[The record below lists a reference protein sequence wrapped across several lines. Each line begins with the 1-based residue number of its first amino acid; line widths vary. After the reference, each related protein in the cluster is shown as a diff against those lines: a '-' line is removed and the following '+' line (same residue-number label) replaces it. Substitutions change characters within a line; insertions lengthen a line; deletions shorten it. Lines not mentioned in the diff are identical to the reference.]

1 MLRASFKSLGV
12 LLGVLILVMGTL
24 GVPLFAQETIKIG
37 FFAPITGPVAADGAS
52 SKQSVEL
59 AVKEINDRGGIAGKK
74 IDLIVYDDRFDP
86 KEAVSIAQKL
96 IGLDKVVAVVSGSYS
111 GPTRA
116 VAPIYQEAKIPM
128 VAAYAVHP
136 DITKAG
142 EYIFRQSFIGTVQGA
157 GGGEVAAKLMRAKT
171 ASILTMDNDFGRTL
185 AGAFKNQ
192 AEKRGV
198 KILSIDT
205 FPMGEKEFSPLLTK
219 IKGLNPDVIYNT
231 GYPSEGSLIV
241 KQAKALGIKSKIL
254 ATEGIDSTTQFFG
267 IAGDAAEG
275 VVITT
280 NLNRDDKRPVVQNFI
295 KNYKARYGPA
305 PDMVGASSYD
315 ALRVLANAIQIG
327 GTKPDAIREALAK
340 TKDFDGVTGII
351 KGYTKGEVLKPVQV
365 QIVRGGEFHY
375 FGEITDPEIITP
387 PR

>member
-1 MLRASFKSLGV
+1 MLRVSLKPFV
-12 LLGVLILVMGTL
+12 LLVGVLIFIGGTFCIP
-24 GVPLFAQETIKIG
+24 GYAAETIKIG
-37 FFAPITGPVAADGAS
+37 FFAPLTGPVAADGAS
-52 SKQSVEL
+52 SRQSVEL
-59 AVKEINDRGGIAGKK
+59 AVKEINDRGGIAGKR
-74 IDLIVYDDRFDP
+74 IELIVYDDRFDP

-128 VAAYAVHP
+128 VVSYAVHP

-157 GGGEVAAKLMRAKT
+157 AGGETAAKLMNAKT
-171 ASILTMDNDFGRTL
+171 TSILTMDNDFGRTL

-198 KILSIDT
+198 KILSIDN

-254 ATEGIDSTTQFFG
+254 ATEGIDSTAQFFG

-295 KNYKARYGPA
+295 KNYKARFGLA

-315 ALRVLANAIQIG
+315 ALHVLAYAVQVG

-340 TKDFDGVTGII
+340 TKDFDGATGII
-351 KGYTKGEVLKPVQV
+351 KGYIKGEVLKPVQV
-365 QIVRGGEFHY
+365 QIVRGGEFRY